1 MTRRRQLLVAAGV
14 VIVLAALYGGL
25 PAVAGL
31 GETWRRLGQGNAW
44 WLALA
49 LVLEVASYCG
59 YALLFHAVFASDAHR
74 IGVLRSWEITLA
86 GVAATRLLAAG
97 GAGGVALTAWA
108 LMRSGM
114 ARTAVVAGIT
124 TQLVLLYSVYM
135 AALVLT
141 GVGLRVGVLPGPAP
155 FGLTVVPAIFA
166 AVVIVAALALVLIP
180 AELPWRLGHV
190 VAALGSGV
198 RGAIELLRSRD
209 WRLLGALA
217 WWGFDIGVLWA
228 CFHAFG
234 GSPELSVLVLV
245 YFVGMLANL
254 LPLPGGVGGVDGGMI
269 GAAIGFGIDGG
280 LAIVAVLAYRGF
292 AFWLPTL
299 PGALAYV
306 GLRRALREVPALT
319 ATEPAAVSRTPSPVR

>member
-1 MTRRRQLLVAAGV
+1 
-14 VIVLAALYGGL
+14 
-25 PAVAGL
+25 L
-31 GETWRRLGQGNAW
+31 G
-44 WLALA
+44 
-49 LVLEVASYCG
+49 
-59 YALLFHAVFASDAHR
+59 SDALGHDADR
-74 IGVLRSWEITLA
+74 
-86 GVAATRLLAAG
+86 G
-97 GAGGVALTAWA
+97 GG
-108 LMRSGM
+108 
-114 ARTAVVAGIT
+114 GIT

-135 AALVLT
+135 AALVLA
-141 GVGLRVGVLPGPAP
+141 GVGLRVGLLPGADP
-155 FGLTVVPAIFA
+155 FGLTVIPAIFA
-166 AVVIVAALALVLIP
+166 AVVIVAALAMVLIP
-180 AELPWRLGHV
+180 AELPWRLGRV
-190 VAALGSGV
+190 VAALGNGV

-306 GLRRALREVPALT
+306 GLRRGLREVPALT
-319 ATEPAAVSRTPSPVR
+319 EKAPAAVSRRPSPVR